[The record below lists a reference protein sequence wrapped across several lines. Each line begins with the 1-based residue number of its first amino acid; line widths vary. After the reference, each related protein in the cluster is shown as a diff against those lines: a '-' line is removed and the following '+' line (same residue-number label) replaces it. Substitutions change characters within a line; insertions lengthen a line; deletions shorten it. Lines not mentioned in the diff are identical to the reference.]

1 MNLGTPASPSASSA
15 DVPGA
20 TDPEVEGSG
29 ELGPEEY
36 YQSPGGISLDS
47 RGAWWPE
54 FLEDVARYRAHHDGS
69 LLKVLLLEQGVWAL
83 LQYRISSGVYRSALP
98 AVAKAPALLLCVVG
112 HKLAE
117 TVTGFSLPYSAD
129 IYPGLYLGHYGP
141 TLVNAD
147 ATVGAG
153 CNISQGV
160 SIGVSGQG
168 AERGAP
174 VIGKHVYIG
183 AGAVVVG
190 PITVGSGSVIAANS
204 LVARDVAPGTT
215 VIGVPARR
223 AGTTGSAGMG
233 YHMLPLPDGR
243 TTGAATSSR
252 GSRLSRRHRRRR

>member
-1 MNLGTPASPSASSA
+1 MVPVETPNGGEMEAMMTHEAPDPTPASAA
-15 DVPGA
+15 DVPGD
-20 TDPEVEGSG
+20 TDPGEV
-29 ELGPEEY
+29 GPQEFY
-36 YQSPGGISLDS
+36 RSPGRTRLDG
-47 RGAWWPE
+47 RGHWCAE

-69 LLKVLLLEQGVWAL
+69 LAKVVLLEQGVWAL
-83 LQYRISSGVYRSALP
+83 LQYRISSGVYRSTLP
-98 AVAKAPALLLCVVG
+98 AVVKLPALLLCVAS
-112 HKLAE
+112 HKLTE
-117 TVTGFSLPYSAD
+117 VVTGFSLPYRAN

-141 TLVNAD
+141 TLINAG
-147 ATVGAG
+147 AQVGAG

-174 VIGKHVYIG
+174 VIGDRVYVG

-204 LVARDVAPGTT
+204 LVARDVSPATT

-233 YHMLPLPDGR
+233 LHMLPLPVRGR
-243 TTGAATSSR
+243 RGAAAR
-252 GSRLSRRHRRRR
+252 